1 MPLPVL
7 QIPPGK
13 ARKFSTSARFRLD
26 VTHTMPLDAGVG
38 GVVDAWVEV
47 EYSDDGDTWRN
58 LRGLDKLYPKSD
70 GTITVYDYEAPPAR
84 ARGYRS
90 YVMLQLNNGDIIPGD
105 VSNLSIGVMYLKSCW
120 VKDVFQPELNFTVP
134 VDPKW
139 LTIMRNKSKKASLPL
154 GRTKPVVIGQK
165 GSYESFTVKF
175 TCLGD
180 ANWDRLQTLME
191 ADRTL
196 LFQTP
201 RGQWYVQPVGS
212 PTYDEDE
219 FSLLEEPARI
229 VTVDLLEVDPV

>member
-7 QIPPGK
+7 TVPPGR
-13 ARKFSTSARFRLD
+13 ARKFSNAARLRID
-26 VTHTMPLDAGVG
+26 VTHSMPLAVGIG

-47 EYSDDGDTWRN
+47 EYSDDGDNWKN
-58 LRGLDKLYPKSD
+58 LRGLEKIYPD
-70 GTITVYDYEAPPAR
+70 PLGQITVYDYEAPPSL

-90 YVMLQLNNGDIIPGD
+90 YVVLQLDNGDTISGD
-105 VSNLSIGVMYLKSCW
+105 ISNIGMGVMYLKSCW
-120 VKDVFQPELNFTVP
+120 IKDVFQPELNFTVP

-139 LTIMRNKSKKASLPL
+139 LTITRNKNKNAILPL
-154 GRTKPVVIGQK
+154 SRTKPVVIGQK

-175 TCLGD
+175 TCVGEG
-180 ANWDRLQTLME
+180 NWDRLQTLLE

-201 RGQWYVQPVGS
+201 KSQWYVQPVGS
-212 PTYDEDE
+212 PQWDEDL

-229 VTVDLLEVDPV
+229 VSVDLLEVDPV